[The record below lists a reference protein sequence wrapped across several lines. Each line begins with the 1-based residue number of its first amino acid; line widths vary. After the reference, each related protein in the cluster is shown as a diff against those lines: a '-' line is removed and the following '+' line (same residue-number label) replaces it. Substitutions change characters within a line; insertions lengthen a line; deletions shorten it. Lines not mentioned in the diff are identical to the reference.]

1 MEQVLKFD
9 VERLSCAGCAGRA
22 QRALQGVEGVEDASV
37 NIATKAA
44 TVTGAVSAGAL
55 QAALTKAGYPGRET
69 RSRLSITGMTCAS
82 CSARVETALQKV
94 PGVLSATVNL
104 ANQSAEI
111 RHLHGSVDPATLART
126 VSNTGYPA
134 EPVTTGAEADDR
146 SAKEHDALRRDL
158 IIAGT
163 LTFPVFVAE
172 MGGHLFP
179 PLHHWLLGTL
189 GQGTFWFFQFVLI
202 TAVLAWP
209 GLRFYRIGLPL
220 LAKGAPDMNS
230 LVALGTLAA
239 WSYST
244 VALFAPA
251 LLPDGA
257 RAVYFEAA
265 GVIVTLILLGR
276 WLESRA
282 KGQTGAAI
290 RALIGLRPDTARVER
305 DGTVVEIPVEDVV
318 PGDLLHLRPG
328 ERVAVDGTVQSG
340 GSWIDESMITGE
352 PIPVQKSEGASV
364 VAGTIN
370 GQGALT
376 YRATS
381 VGADTLLARIVA
393 MVEDA
398 QGARLPV
405 QALADKVVLWFVPA
419 VLLVAAITFAFWF
432 DLGPQPSL
440 GLALVAGV
448 SVLIIACPCA
458 MGLATPTSI
467 MVGTGR
473 AAQMGV
479 LFRKGDAL
487 QRLQDVRVVAFDK
500 TGTLT
505 EGKPVLT
512 GRAAA
517 AGFDADKVLH
527 LAASAEA
534 GSEHPIARAMEAACP
549 DPLLPAENVQAIA
562 GFGLSATVDGK
573 ALLIGAP
580 RLMEREGIAMD
591 PLTDALTT
599 FETRGETPILVA
611 VDGQLAA
618 VFSVS
623 DPLKSTARNAIAA
636 LHDAGLAVALITG
649 DTEATASAIARQAGI
664 DHVVAGV
671 LPDGKVKA
679 LENLRK
685 AHGAVAFVG
694 DGINDAP
701 ALAAAEVGI
710 AMGTGTDVAIETG
723 DIVLVSG
730 DPQAVVNARHIS
742 ARTMRNIRQN
752 LFWAFG
758 YNIVLI
764 PVAAGVFYPL
774 TGLMLSPML
783 AAGAMALSSVFVV
796 SNALRL
802 RRIDPVTAPA
812 THHHRAATA
821 QPAE

>member
-22 QRALQGVEGVEDASV
+22 QRALQGVNGVKDASV
-37 NIATKAA
+37 NIATKTAS
-44 TVTGAVSAGAL
+44 VTGDVSAGAL

-69 RSRLSITGMTCAS
+69 KSRLSITGMTCAS
-82 CSARVETALQKV
+82 CSARVEAALQKV

-104 ANQSAEI
+104 TNQSAEI
-111 RHLHGSVDPATLART
+111 RHLFGAGDPVSLAKT
-126 VSNTGYPA
+126 VSDAGYPA
-134 EPVTTGAEADDR
+134 EPVASGAEADDR
-146 SAKEHDALRRDL
+146 SAKEHKALRRDL
-158 IIAGT
+158 MIAGVLT
-163 LTFPVFVAE
+163 LPVFVAE
-172 MGGHLFP
+172 MGGHLFA
-179 PLHHWLLGTL
+179 PLHHWLIGTL
-189 GQGTFWFFQFVLI
+189 GQNTFWLIQFILI

-209 GLRFYRIGLPL
+209 GQRFYRIGLPL

-239 WSYST
+239 WGYSS

-290 RALIGLRPDTARVER
+290 RALVGLRPDTARVDR
-305 DGTVVEIPVEDVV
+305 DGNVVEIPVEQVA

-328 ERVAVDGTVQSG
+328 ERVAVDGVVETG

-419 VLLVAAITFAFWF
+419 VLLVASITFAFWF
-432 DLGPQPSL
+432 DLGPQPSV

-467 MVGTGR
+467 MVGTGC

-512 GRAAA
+512 GRAAVA
-517 AGFDADKVLH
+517 EFDTDTVLH

-534 GSEHPIARAMEAACP
+534 GSEHPIARAIEAACP
-549 DPLLPAENVQAIA
+549 KPLLTADRVQAIA
-562 GFGLSATVDGK
+562 GFGLSACVDGTS
-573 ALLIGAP
+573 LLIGAP
-580 RLMEREGIAMD
+580 RLMEREGI
-591 PLTDALTT
+591 PLDALADALAG
-599 FETRGETPILVA
+599 FEAKGETPVLVA
-611 VDGQLAA
+611 VDGRLAA
-618 VFSVS
+618 AFSVS
-623 DPLKSTARNAIAA
+623 DPLKPTARAAVSA
-636 LHDAGLAVALITG
+636 LHDAGLAVALISG
-649 DTEATASAIARQAGI
+649 DTEATAKAIAKQAGI

-671 LPDGKVKA
+671 LPDGKVAA
-679 LENLRK
+679 LEDLRK
-685 AHGAVAFVG
+685 THGAIAFVG

-701 ALAAAEVGI
+701 ALAAADVGI

-723 DIVLVSG
+723 DVVLVSG

-783 AAGAMALSSVFVV
+783 AAGAMALSSVFVI

-802 RRIDPVTAPA
+802 RRITPA
-812 THHHRAATA
+812 TTTVAQDRLSAAA
-821 QPAE
+821 QPAQ